1 MEGGSKRRGTCIIS
15 GVKQERKGICKRGRR
30 GRREGEEMEG
40 MGEGTN
46 KGGEM

>member
-15 GVKQERKGICKRGRR
+15 GVKQERKGISKR

-40 MGEGTN
+40 MEEGMN